1 MKRRKLTEV
10 EQHGGGLLAY
20 VKRPIVLDFFCGAGG
35 ASYGYVKA
43 GFRVIGFDLDPLM
56 LKRYPWEC
64 YQVDAREVLDHLVC
78 FGEWRGIR
86 LENVVLI
93 HASPPC
99 EGYSKTARI
108 GNADAAE
115 MLIDYI
121 RFDLLALGKPYV
133 IENVPEARE
142 HMVNP
147 IMLCG
152 AMFPPLR
159 VYRHRLFEANFEILP
174 LTHPPHTAHQPK
186 MGRPVKEGDF
196 IQVVGHFS
204 NANYARRA
212 MGICWMG
219 RDQLK
224 EAIPPAYTDYV
235 GRKFASLH
243 LNPATKELS
252 PCTP

>member
-1 MKRRKLTEV
+1 MKRRKLDNAEAFPP
-10 EQHGGGLLAY
+10 GY
-20 VKRPIVLDFFCGAGG
+20 DYRPTVLDFFCGAGG

-43 GFRVIGFDLDPLM
+43 GFRVIGFDTDSLM
-56 LKRYPWEC
+56 LKRYPWES
-64 YQVDAREVLDHLVC
+64 YQVDARTVLDHLVV
-78 FGEWRGIR
+78 FGFWKGIR
-86 LENVVLI
+86 LEDVVLI

-121 RFDLLALGKPYV
+121 RDDLLALNKPYV

-142 HMVNP
+142 HLISP
-147 IMLCG
+147 ITLCG
-152 AMFPPLR
+152 AMFQGLR
-159 VYRHRLFEANFEILP
+159 VYRHRLFETNFFVQEP
-174 LTHPPHTAHQPK
+174 PHPPHTAPQPK
-186 MGRPVKEGDF
+186 MGRPVKDGDF

-204 NANYARRA
+204 NADYARDA

-224 EAIPPAYTDYV
+224 EAIPPAYTRFI
-235 GRKFASLH
+235 GWKFDSLLAST
-243 LNPATKELS
+243 PTEELS
-252 PCTP
+252 P